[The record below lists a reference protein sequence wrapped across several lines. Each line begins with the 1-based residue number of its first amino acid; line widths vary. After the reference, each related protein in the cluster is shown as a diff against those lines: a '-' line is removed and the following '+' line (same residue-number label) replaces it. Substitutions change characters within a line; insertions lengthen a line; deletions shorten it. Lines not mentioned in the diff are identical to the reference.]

1 MNTVERIRELEPK
14 AEKTSA
20 LGSKLH
26 WEVAEL
32 YWIAIEKDGITKAS
46 LARQVGKTAM
56 HVLYMYRCWDRIVA
70 KPGLVWDGDYGNLP
84 SFYQTYNSDDVRS
97 PDDEDENGHGGGEGS
112 RRSASSRNEQQADY
126 TGHGLVTDIANGVH
140 ALSRNPAYIPLLTE
154 DDIHVL
160 REAYAAL
167 RALLADIAPGNRR
180 R

>member
-56 HVLYMYRCWDRIVA
+56 HVLYMYGGDRIVA

-97 PDDEDENGHGGGEGS
+97 PEEDENGQVVKALAVGKQSPEAAGRLYRPRPRDRHRE
-112 RRSASSRNEQQADY
+112 RS
-126 TGHGLVTDIANGVH
+126 
-140 ALSRNPAYIPLLTE
+140 P
-154 DDIHVL
+154 
-160 REAYAAL
+160 
-167 RALLADIAPGNRR
+167 RA
-180 R
+180 